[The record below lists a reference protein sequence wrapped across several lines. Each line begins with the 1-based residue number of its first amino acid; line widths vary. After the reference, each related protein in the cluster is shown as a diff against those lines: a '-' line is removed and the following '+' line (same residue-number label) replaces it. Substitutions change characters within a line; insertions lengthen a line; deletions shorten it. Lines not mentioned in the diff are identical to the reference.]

1 MNSACSLT
9 AGEAVNGDTS
19 ASKLEPKRF
28 HSVKPVLSPMNQQP
42 SRPIQNGATSCSSP
56 TSKSHG
62 VSTEPRTGNG
72 SGYSGLSPINRGSG
86 YPSTISV
93 NPTVVLLQHNRNIG
107 GQQRQRVHCPAEPAW
122 PEAEEQESMATSQPS
137 EGSSTEQKTLLK
149 VTCSSSA
156 SDVGSNDG
164 ATIPLYGRSRGEK
177 SKDWYKTMFK
187 QIHKVN
193 KETPDENPYT
203 PTYQFPSQCTAADLP
218 PEVNPYKATY
228 AFPDISEPPQEPETN
243 PYTPTY
249 VFSDVLAQLC
259 SKADDDDDD
268 AEDGSK
274 RCTQSTS
281 SATFLSNALGSTA
294 PPEATSGRSSTLPAR
309 ISIRTASQRSEQE
322 PFVNR
327 SETRQYR
334 AEPRSIFE
342 YEPGKSSVLEQD
354 HCSENTPVFDDPP
367 TRPPGGKQP
376 APAGRVGLAWANRQ
390 DAEACNV
397 GSHNAE
403 AGCVPRDGSSTIV
416 NGSNVARMRKES
428 NGSMEE
434 LNAQTQEWFKFFSEL
449 ENGRDTPRRKIWDF
463 TPGHCSI
470 LTAQQSKTSVLE
482 TRGADR
488 THNAVQRDYR
498 ELRVADVGVAP
509 GGPPALPEEDHMVYK
524 AVLEGG
530 DIPLQ
535 GLSSVIKRPSVTSP
549 PLSPHSKDLVFPRPP
564 SACASPT
571 NRSPAPDS
579 GGSPDEVA
587 RRRREEK
594 ERILAEQRRL
604 KREQEEADIAARRH
618 SGVFVHQPQFIT
630 NERFGEL
637 LGGEEGTRR
646 KSGSE
651 VGVSSPKPAQ
661 ARQAARVRYNFRAQ
675 SQKEL
680 PLQKGDI
687 VYISRKV
694 DQNWFEGEHHG
705 RVGIFP
711 ISYVEVLAQ
720 VEKPQPNKG
729 SELQVLE
736 YGEAIGRYT
745 FNADTTLEMSFKK
758 GEHIILIRQVD
769 DNWFEG
775 RIVGSNR
782 HGIFPVSY
790 VDVLKRPVVKQ
801 GRGSES
807 STSPRFQPT
816 AISAVEAEGWR
827 EQLSPVRFSQSPAH
841 PQSTWSLTCS
851 DNRSLLRSSLR
862 PSSPSVFLTALSFEE
877 NRSRPC
883 TITNLKMT
891 MSWN

>member
-107 GQQRQRVHCPAEPAW
+107 EPAW

-193 KETPDENPYT
+193 K
-203 PTYQFPSQCTAADLP
+203 
-218 PEVNPYKATY
+218 
-228 AFPDISEPPQEPETN
+228 
-243 PYTPTY
+243 
-249 VFSDVLAQLC
+249 
-259 SKADDDDDD
+259 DDDDDD

-449 ENGRDTPRRKIWDF
+449 ENGRDT
-463 TPGHCSI
+463 
-470 LTAQQSKTSVLE
+470 TSVLE

-594 ERILAEQRRL
+594 E
-604 KREQEEADIAARRH
+604 
-618 SGVFVHQPQFIT
+618 
-630 NERFGEL
+630 
-637 LGGEEGTRR
+637 
-646 KSGSE
+646 
-651 VGVSSPKPAQ
+651 

>member
-1 MNSACSLT
+1 MCIELT
-9 AGEAVNGDTS
+9 
-19 ASKLEPKRF
+19 
-28 HSVKPVLSPMNQQP
+28 
-42 SRPIQNGATSCSSP
+42 
-56 TSKSHG
+56 
-62 VSTEPRTGNG
+62 
-72 SGYSGLSPINRGSG
+72 
-86 YPSTISV
+86 
-93 NPTVVLLQHNRNIG
+93 
-107 GQQRQRVHCPAEPAW
+107 
-122 PEAEEQESMATSQPS
+122 SM
-137 EGSSTEQKTLLK
+137 
-149 VTCSSSA
+149 
-156 SDVGSNDG
+156 
-164 ATIPLYGRSRGEK
+164 
-177 SKDWYKTMFK
+177 
-187 QIHKVN
+187 
-193 KETPDENPYT
+193 
-203 PTYQFPSQCTAADLP
+203 
-218 PEVNPYKATY
+218 
-228 AFPDISEPPQEPETN
+228 
-243 PYTPTY
+243 
-249 VFSDVLAQLC
+249 
-259 SKADDDDDD
+259 
-268 AEDGSK
+268 
-274 RCTQSTS
+274 
-281 SATFLSNALGSTA
+281 
-294 PPEATSGRSSTLPAR
+294 
-309 ISIRTASQRSEQE
+309 
-322 PFVNR
+322 
-327 SETRQYR
+327 
-334 AEPRSIFE
+334 
-342 YEPGKSSVLEQD
+342 
-354 HCSENTPVFDDPP
+354 
-367 TRPPGGKQP
+367 
-376 APAGRVGLAWANRQ
+376 
-390 DAEACNV
+390 
-397 GSHNAE
+397 
-403 AGCVPRDGSSTIV
+403 
-416 NGSNVARMRKES
+416 
-428 NGSMEE
+428 
-434 LNAQTQEWFKFFSEL
+434 
-449 ENGRDTPRRKIWDF
+449 
-463 TPGHCSI
+463 
-470 LTAQQSKTSVLE
+470 LE
-482 TRGADR
+482 TRRADR

-498 ELRVADVGVAP
+498 ELRVADVAVAP
-509 GGPPALPEEDHMVYK
+509 GGPPTLPEEDHMVYK

-549 PLSPHSKDLVFPRPP
+549 PLSPHSKELVIPRPP

-571 NRSPAPDS
+571 NRSPAPDQ

-594 ERILAEQRRL
+594 ERILVEQRRL

-661 ARQAARVRYNFRAQ
+661 TRQAARVRYNFRAQ

-720 VEKPQPNKG
+720 VEKPQPSKG

-736 YGEAIGRYT
+736 YGEAIGRYN

-775 RIVGSNR
+775 RVVGTNR

-801 GRGSES
+801 GRRSES

-841 PQSTWSLTCS
+841 PQSPGNSPARTTGPPAIKPQAQQPIRIP
-851 DNRSLLRSSLR
+851 DGFELRGEPFQAMYNYKPQNEDELELI
-862 PSSPSVFLTALSFEE
+862 VGDVVDVMEKCDDGWFVGT
-877 NRSRPC
+877 SRRTRLFGTFPG
-883 TITNLKMT
+883 NYVKHP
-891 MSWN
+891 

>member
-107 GQQRQRVHCPAEPAW
+107 EPAW

-193 KETPDENPYT
+193 K
-203 PTYQFPSQCTAADLP
+203 
-218 PEVNPYKATY
+218 
-228 AFPDISEPPQEPETN
+228 
-243 PYTPTY
+243 
-249 VFSDVLAQLC
+249 
-259 SKADDDDDD
+259 DDDDDD

-449 ENGRDTPRRKIWDF
+449 ENGRDT
-463 TPGHCSI
+463 
-470 LTAQQSKTSVLE
+470 TSVLE

>member
-107 GQQRQRVHCPAEPAW
+107 EPAW

-193 KETPDENPYT
+193 
-203 PTYQFPSQCTAADLP
+203 
-218 PEVNPYKATY
+218 
-228 AFPDISEPPQEPETN
+228 
-243 PYTPTY
+243 
-249 VFSDVLAQLC
+249 
-259 SKADDDDDD
+259 KADDDDDD

-354 HCSENTPVFDDPP
+354 HC
-367 TRPPGGKQP
+367 
-376 APAGRVGLAWANRQ
+376 
-390 DAEACNV
+390 
-397 GSHNAE
+397 
-403 AGCVPRDGSSTIV
+403 
-416 NGSNVARMRKES
+416 ES

-449 ENGRDTPRRKIWDF
+449 ENGRDT
-463 TPGHCSI
+463 
-470 LTAQQSKTSVLE
+470 TSVLE